1 MSGTGLRKA
10 RRSESKCKIG
20 FSGPSGS
27 GKTYS
32 ALRLANGLL
41 GSLEKVVVLDTENGS
56 ADLYADL
63 GDYSTMPMHPPFD
76 PRRFVKGIDYLVG
89 EGFECIIIDSATHEW
104 DGKGGCLDIHSN
116 LGGQFSNWKDVTPLH
131 RQFIDAILQAPVHVL
146 TTTRRKQDYIVE
158 QNDKGKMAPKKVGLR
173 EVQRDGFEYELTVAF
188 DIETNHLARAS
199 KDRTSLFASAMPFMI
214 TEETGERLKE
224 WSMGNRVD
232 PLV

>member
-10 RRSESKCKIG
+10 KRSQSRVKIG

-32 ALRLANGLL
+32 ALRLASGLL
-41 GSLEKVVVLDTENGS
+41 GGLEKVVVLDTENGS
-56 ADLYADL
+56 AELYSDL
-63 GDYSTMPMHPPFD
+63 GEYSIMPMEPPFD

-104 DGKGGCLDIHSN
+104 DGKGGCLDIHQN

-131 RQFIDAILQAPVHVL
+131 RAFIDAILQAPVHVI

-158 QNDKGKMAPKKVGLR
+158 QNDKGKMAPKKVGLK
-173 EVQRDGFEYELTVAF
+173 EVQREGFEYELTVAF
-188 DIETNHLARAS
+188 DIEITHLARAS
-199 KDRTSLFASAMPFMI
+199 KDRTSLFAAAMPFLV
-214 TEETGERLKE
+214 TEETGELLKRWASGE
-224 WSMGNRVD
+224 KVD
-232 PLV
+232 PVV